1 MDLIKARAA
10 LDAAQAALTIVEAA
24 LAEETPLTEP
34 EAGDLLARVA
44 SIVSRVR
51 RCSTYCGP
59 ALTSDLEHLEGVLTT
74 IENAHAVTVN
84 DFQDARYRTH
94 NVETFVDA
102 HPTEHLFPTVV
113 PEPDPPAPK
122 MEITGRWYDRNTRK
136 RHLEPE

>member
-34 EAGDLLARVA
+34 ESSALLTRVA

-59 ALTSDLEHLEGVLTT
+59 ELIADLEQLEGTLKT
-74 IENAHAVTVN
+74 IEDAHAVTVDN
-84 DFQDARYRTH
+84 FQDARYRTH
-94 NVETFVDA
+94 NVATFVDD
-102 HPTEHLFPTVV
+102 HPTPTCGRTDV
-113 PEPDPPAPK
+113 PEPDPPPPK
-122 MEITGRWYDRNTRK
+122 TEITGHWNDRHTRH
-136 RHLEPE
+136 RERE